1 MCDAG
6 KLAQDVILTG
16 ATSTAADA
24 AAAAAAAAERNY
36 NSTHHADVDDE
47 SVAAAAAATTTT
59 LSISSFICTTTP
71 PVPLRRSVAYQI
83 GEGSRRSPLKHD
95 TNFGMLSKL
104 LKTCSCIIALL

>member
-16 ATSTAADA
+16 ATSTAAD
-24 AAAAAAAAERNY
+24 AAAAAAERNY